1 MTWKRLESSR
11 KGGLISGTSDES
23 EDSILTLLSQ
33 GLQRFSLKASG
44 GILLDAIINLW
55 YTFCL
60 GCNKIML
67 KFKNKGFT
75 YIELALAM
83 AIIAFII
90 LAFSQLFL
98 RSTISVKNMEFQTLA
113 YNLAGDKMEEIKN
126 EAFEGIGNPWY
137 PSIWETES
145 QTLSGKSFTRNVK
158 ISQLESSLKRVDI
171 EVIWTEGGENK
182 SIGVSSLIADKW

>member
-90 LAFSQLFL
+90 LAFTQLFL
-98 RSTISVKNMEFQTLA
+98 SSTISVKSMEFQTLA
-113 YNLAGDKMEEIKN
+113 YNFAGDRMEDIKNN
-126 EAFEGIGNPWY
+126 EAFENIGNPWY
-137 PSIWETES
+137 PTVWETDS
-145 QTLSGKSFTRNVK
+145 PTVPGKSFTRNVTV
-158 ISQLESSLKRVDI
+158 SELASSLKRVDI
-171 EVIWTEGGENK
+171 EVKWMEGGEQK
-182 SIGVSSLIADKW
+182 SIEISSLIADK